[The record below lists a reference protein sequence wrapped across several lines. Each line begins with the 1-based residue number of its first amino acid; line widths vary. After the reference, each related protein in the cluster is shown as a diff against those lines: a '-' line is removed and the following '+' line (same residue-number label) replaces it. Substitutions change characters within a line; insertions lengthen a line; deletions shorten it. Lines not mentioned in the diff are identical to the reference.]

1 VLNSTGLQRRL
12 VRRIEQVPWFSAAL
26 WATGVLSLVYLLFAV
41 TEKNESHDFTPA
53 WLAVRAVLNHQ
64 SPYNIFLPWPPSSI
78 PFLFPFGLIDLRF
91 ARVAF
96 EVVQAGAILASGAL
110 LLKLFGARW
119 RSPIGAALLLGLTL
133 YGPVITNL
141 HLGNVNGVIL
151 LGEAAALVFASRGAW
166 SLMGVALGVTLAIKP
181 VLLPLV
187 LIPVLWRRWT
197 AVVIALGTPLA
208 LSGVALLFVVRGS
221 DFFTHWIPFLL
232 NGTAEG
238 LQEFN
243 VSLSGAATALHL
255 PAAVLSAMK
264 LAVAVGTLTFLWLRS
279 HANDDLRLRLVDTS
293 CVILLGTFL
302 DFSFSWTGYGI
313 FLLPL
318 LVSVV
323 HPESL
328 ARSWVIWAGAFC
340 VGGPDVFIWRHF
352 GHVAS
357 TLAYIR
363 PTAGFLLLL
372 LGLGTGLFSRR
383 DEPARTRSIPSVL
396 SPTAI

>member
-1 VLNSTGLQRRL
+1 LERL
-12 VRRIEQVPWFSAAL
+12 GRRIEEVPWFSAAL
-26 WATGVLSLVYLLFAV
+26 WTGGLLSLVYLLFDV
-41 TEKNESHDFTPA
+41 TQKNESHDFTPA
-53 WLAVRAVLNHQ
+53 WIAVRAVISHQ
-64 SPYNIFLPWPPSSI
+64 SPYNIFFDWPPSSI
-78 PFLFPFGLIDLRF
+78 LFLFPFGLIDLRF

-110 LLKLFGARW
+110 LLRLFGVRW
-119 RSPIGAALLLGLTL
+119 RSPIAAALLLALTL

-166 SLMGVALGVTLAIKP
+166 SLMGVTLGVTLAIKP

-197 AVVIALGTPLA
+197 AVVIALAIPVA
-208 LSGVALLFVVRGS
+208 LSAIALLFMVGGT

-232 NGTAEG
+232 NGNAPG

-243 VSLSGAATALHL
+243 VSLSGATMALHL

-264 LAVAVGTLTFLWLRS
+264 LAVAVGTVMVLWLRL
-279 HANDDLRLRLVDTS
+279 HARDDLRLRLVDATS
-293 CVILLGTFL
+293 LILLGTFL

-313 FLLPL
+313 FLVPL
-318 LVSVV
+318 FVSVAL
-323 HPESL
+323 PESL
-328 ARSWVIWAGAFC
+328 ARNWLIWAGVYC
-340 VGGPDVFIWRHF
+340 LGGPDVFIWRHF
-352 GHVAS
+352 GHIAS
-357 TLAYIR
+357 TVAYVR
-363 PTAGFLLLL
+363 PTAGLLLLL
-372 LGLGTGLFSRR
+372 LGLGTGLLSRV
-383 DEPARTRSIPSVL
+383 DQPARARSIPSGL